1 MHCYVCGKDYT
12 TYKGFCSHITNHHQI
27 LVKEYYDKYVKEE
40 NEEICDA
47 CGNTLKFIN
56 ADIGYSKECTHERFK
71 CKICGKELE
80 THDKY
85 TQHIVKKHQ
94 IATKE
99 YYDKYI
105 DVNAKKTCD
114 ICGLELKFIN
124 LSEGY
129 SDNCTH
135 QNFKC
140 EICGRDHL
148 KTSKALLMH
157 LIRDHRSVSHRE
169 YYNSYLKKE
178 DEGLCKICD
187 KPTKFENFTLGYRDC
202 CCADCTREYNT
213 GYRNNFQ
220 TPEVIEKIKKTNIK
234 TRNKNLRI
242 FEKDNNLILISKLN
256 LKYFKRIVE
265 YKNLEVI
272 YYHQNK
278 YVKKSEISLKELRQ
292 LDKKF
297 QKEAKIYNS
306 KYEAELHEWLKEIY
320 QGEILDNKYG
330 IIKDDTKKQLD
341 FYIPEKNL
349 AIEFN
354 GDYWHS
360 VNTGRDPN
368 YHLNK
373 TKLCQE
379 KGIRLIHIFEY
390 EWNSKKDILKSIISS
405 ALGIYESRIY
415 AKSCEVKEVNSKEAR
430 QFLEENHL
438 QGFISSKYRIG
449 LYFENQLVQ
458 ILCFGNSRF
467 KKNETELL
475 RMCTKLNYQV
485 VGGFSKLLKY
495 QPYDNFVS
503 YVDLSKFSA
512 DGYLKN
518 NFKII
523 GQSGPN
529 YKYLQGENVLNR
541 FNAQKHKLQ
550 KLLGDNFDKNKTET
564 QNMQDAG
571 WWKVYDC
578 GNLKLKFG
586 EL

>member
-1 MHCYVCGKDYT
+1 MHCYACGKDYT

-27 LVKEYYDKYVKEE
+27 LVKEYYDIYVKEE
-40 NEEICDA
+40 NEEVCDI
-47 CGNTLKFIN
+47 CGNTLKFVN

-85 TQHIVKKHQ
+85 TQHIAQKHRITQ
-94 IATKE
+94 KE

-105 DVNAKKTCD
+105 DPDVKKTCNV
-114 ICGLELKFIN
+114 CGLELEFIN
-124 LSEGY
+124 LSKGY
-129 SDNCTH
+129 SNNCTH

-140 EICGRDHL
+140 EICGRNNL
-148 KTSKALLMH
+148 KTRKALLMH
-157 LIRDHRSVSHRE
+157 LVRDHSRVSHKE
-169 YYNSYLKKE
+169 YYDSYLKKE
-178 DEGLCKICD
+178 NEGLCKICNE
-187 KPTKFENFTLGYRDC
+187 PTIFENFTLGYRKC

-220 TPEVIEKIKKTNIK
+220 TPESIEKIKKTNIK

-242 FEKDNNLILISKLN
+242 FEKDNDLILISKLN
-256 LKYFKRIVE
+256 LKYFNRIVE
-265 YKNLEVI
+265 YKNLKVI

-297 QKEAKIYNS
+297 QKEAKTYNS
-306 KYEAELHEWLKEIY
+306 KYEAEIHEWLKEVYNSKIFV
-320 QGEILDNKYG
+320 NKFG
-330 IIKDDTKKQLD
+330 IIKDDTSNLQLD
-341 FYIPEKNL
+341 FYIPDKRL
-349 AIEFN
+349 ALEFN

-373 TKLCQE
+373 TQLCQ
-379 KGIRLIHIFEY
+379 KNNIRLIHIFEY
-390 EWNSKKDILKSIISS
+390 EWLSKKDIIKSIISS
-405 ALGIYESRIY
+405 ALDIYETKIY
-415 AKSCEVKEVNSKEAR
+415 ARKCEIKEVDSKEAR
-430 QFLEENHL
+430 QFLDENHL

-458 ILCFGNSRF
+458 LLCFGNSRF
-467 KKNETELL
+467 KKDETELL
-475 RMCTKLNYQV
+475 RMCTKLNTQV
-485 VGGFSKLLKY
+485 IGGFSKLLKHSKIN
-495 QPYDNFVS
+495 NFVS
-503 YVDLSKFSA
+503 YVDLSKFNA
-512 DGYLKN
+512 EGYFEN
-518 NFKII
+518 NFEIM
-523 GQSGPN
+523 GQSQPN
-529 YKYLQGENVLNR
+529 YKYLKGEKVLNR

-550 KLLGDNFDKNKTET
+550 KLLGSDFNKSKTES
-564 QNMQDAG
+564 QNMQDTG

-586 EL
+586 E

>member
-1 MHCYVCGKDYT
+1 MHCYACGKDYA

-27 LVKEYYDKYVKEE
+27 LVKEYYDNYAKDE
-40 NEEICDA
+40 NEEICNI

-56 ADIGYSKECTHERFK
+56 AEVGYSKDCTHERFK

-80 THDKY
+80 TYDKY
-85 TQHIVKKHQ
+85 VQHIVQRHRITQ
-94 IATKE
+94 KE

-105 DVNAKKTCD
+105 NTDAKKTCD
-114 ICGLELKFIN
+114 TCGLELKFIN

-129 SDNCTH
+129 NTNCTH

-140 EICGRDHL
+140 TICGRDHL

-157 LIRDHRSVSHRE
+157 LIRDHSSVSHQE
-169 YYNSYLKKE
+169 YYDSYLKKE
-178 DEGLCKICD
+178 NEGLCKICNEH
-187 KPTKFENFTLGYRDC
+187 TKFENFTSGYRDC
-202 CCADCTREYNT
+202 CCADCTREYHT

-220 TPEVIEKIKKTNIK
+220 TPESIEKIKKTNIK

-242 FEKDNNLILISKLN
+242 FEKENDLILISKLN
-256 LKYFKRIVE
+256 LKYFNRIVE

-278 YVKKSEISLKELRQ
+278 YVKKSEISLKELKQ

-297 QKEAKIYNS
+297 QKEAKTYNS
-306 KYEAELHEWLKEIY
+306 KYEAEIHEWLKDIY
-320 QGEILDNKYG
+320 KGKILVNKFG
-330 IIKDDTKKQLD
+330 IIKDDTSNLQLD
-341 FYIPEKNL
+341 FYIPDKNL

-373 TKLCQE
+373 TLLCQE
-379 KGIRLIHIFEY
+379 KDIRLIHIFEY
-390 EWNSKKDILKSIISS
+390 EWLLKKDIIKSIISS
-405 ALGIYESRIY
+405 ALRIYENRVYARNCEIREVESR
-415 AKSCEVKEVNSKEAR
+415 EAR
-430 QFLEENHL
+430 QFLDENHL
-438 QGFISSKYRIG
+438 QGSVSSKYRIG
-449 LYFENQLVQ
+449 LYFKNQLVQ
-458 ILCFGNSRF
+458 LLCFGNSRF

-485 VGGFSKLLKY
+485 VGGFSKLLKHSKIN
-495 QPYDNFVS
+495 NFVS

-512 DGYLKN
+512 NSYLEN
-518 NFKII
+518 DFEII
-523 GQSGPN
+523 GQSQPN
-529 YKYLQGENVLNR
+529 YKYLKGEKVVNR

-550 KLLGDNFDKNKTET
+550 KLLGDDFDKSKTES
-564 QNMQDAG
+564 QNMIDTG

-586 EL
+586 E